1 MQPLSPVSL
10 SHHPQTLS
18 SSPLLTLTTIHLAHK
33 FINDSSMANK
43 HWAEVSDIFDNNDIL
58 AMEAQFLKII
68 RYTLVVSEAEVFE
81 YGRQLLGPAFLHSP
95 FWDL

>member
-1 MQPLSPVSL
+1 MLLLSPVSL
-10 SHHPQTLS
+10 SSILHPQN
-18 SSPLLTLTTIHLAHK
+18 LTVPYLAHK

-68 RYTLVVSEAEVFE
+68 RYSLVVSEAEVFE
-81 YGRQLLGPAFLHSP
+81 YGRELLGPASLQSL